1 MFNLPNRTPVTGG
14 GLNLPTSLGMSPKE
28 EDAVAH
34 RWDTLEGV
42 VDNIGSWGFGEAVGP
57 NVECPMV
64 TADMLLTPDVKQY
77 TTLFTS
83 LLHWFNYAN
92 KLKARVMAEL
102 LQLENEMSDIAA
114 ETRKRLRREN
124 EQRGND
130 TDVRGK
136 KVKVNGKLTALDID
150 DEIETNLRHRELKI
164 RAQAVK
170 QTKYE
175 LDARC
180 EELERSL
187 RVVSRN
193 IEMRKEELG
202 DGRKAENMPGRINQR
217 DRFGR

>member
-1 MFNLPNRTPVTGG
+1 MFNLPNRTPVTGS

-28 EDAVAH
+28 EDVVAH

-42 VDNIGSWGFGEAVGP
+42 VDTIGTWGFAEAVGP
-57 NVECPMV
+57 QVECPMV

-164 RAQAVK
+164 RAQSVK

-202 DGRKAENMPGRINQR
+202 DGRKAENMPGRVNGKE
-217 DRFGR
+217 RFGR